1 MDLEILEDI
10 LKTEPQFRLTQV
22 KEAIFKQLITNWL
35 QANNLPKTLQT
46 KLNKVFPLTI
56 KAKIFQSQSQS
67 ALKALI
73 ILKDNLK
80 IETVL
85 MQHKDGRNTVCLSSQ
100 VGCPIGCLFCATGKL
115 GFKRNLNFGEIIEQA
130 LFWQRYLKKTNQRV
144 TNIVF
149 MGMGEPFLNYD
160 NVLKAI
166 HILNDQKGF
175 NIGARHISISTVGI
189 VEEIKRLSQEPL
201 QVNLAISLH
210 APTNELR
217 SKLIPVNKKYPI
229 ETIFKTVEDYV
240 KKTKRKVMFEYIMIN
255 NVNDSEKEA
264 WKLVELMKEN
274 YLYMVNLIKYNKT
287 VLFQPSSSK
296 TIQKFKTILEDQKIN
311 VTERY
316 RFGQDIK
323 AACGQLAG

>member
-10 LKTEPQFRLTQV
+10 LKTEPKFRLVQA
-22 KEAIFKQLITNWL
+22 KEAVFKQLVNNWKD
-35 QANNLPKTLQT
+35 AKNLPKILQE
-46 KLNKVFPLTI
+46 KLNLFCPLDI
-56 KAKIFQSQSQS
+56 SAKLFQSQNNNS
-67 ALKALI
+67 LKALI
-73 ILKDNLK
+73 TLKDSLK

-85 MQHKDGRNTVCLSSQ
+85 MQHKDGRNTVCLSCQ

-115 GFKRNLNFGEIIEQA
+115 GFKRNLEVWEIIEQA
-130 LFWQRYLKKTNQRV
+130 LFWQRYLKKTSQRV
-144 TNIVF
+144 TNVVF
-149 MGMGEPFLNYD
+149 MGMGEPLLNYD

-189 VEEIKRLSQEPL
+189 VEEIKKLSQEPL

-264 WKLVELMKEN
+264 WKLVELMKNN

-287 VLFQPSSSK
+287 SMFRPSSSL
-296 TIQKFKTILEDQKIN
+296 TIQKFKNILEGQKIN